1 MTLRLRLG
9 LTILLTAVPLIGVL
23 MWMRRD
29 VERQS
34 VEDGMRRFVSQIMEN
49 ERVACEEAPATYGGS
64 LEEMNRRR
72 RRARL
77 PGGGGGPGP
86 DPRVGA
92 PDDPRW
98 RPRGDR
104 PRRGPP
110 REPPP
115 RPRPPGVAR
124 HWIWAYDAKLAAANP
139 EAPVLPEHLR
149 GPAQAGEDLA
159 GGTIRLDGEAGYEI
173 LIRSPWPE
181 GPCAWFLLRSTG
193 GRVPAPAQEL
203 LWASI
208 VLCGVLMLAV
218 LFAAGPMLRRIRRLT
233 ADVRRSAET
242 RYETPVPLAGGDE
255 IADLARAF
263 NEAGGELRAHLQTI
277 EQREQ
282 ALRRFVRNTTHDV
295 MIPLTVLQG
304 DLTDVQH
311 RVQAGEMPDRG
322 KVTQALEEAHYMGS
336 LLHNLSAA
344 AKLEGGEQ
352 QLQMHPVDLN
362 SLVERAALRHKAMAT
377 FRGIELEYGVPEPL
391 LWARGDLTLIEQ
403 AVSNV
408 IQNAVRYN
416 EEGGHVA
423 VLLEAPREKPG
434 TFSIQVIDDG
444 PGIDPADMERLAER
458 RFRGEE
464 ARTRHPDGSGLG
476 LHITRDVAVRHGFE
490 LTFRPSE
497 YGGLAVEFSGTLIS
511 GPEGGTHA

>member
-9 LTILLTAVPLIGVL
+9 LTILVTAVPLIGVL

-34 VEDGMRRFVSQIMEN
+34 VEDAMRRFVTQIMES
-49 ERVACEEAPATYGGS
+49 ERLACEEDPTTYGGS

-72 RRARL
+72 RRERG
-77 PGGGGGPGP
+77 PGGPPGQRPGDLRGPP
-86 DPRVGA
+86 E
-92 PDDPRW
+92 
-98 RPRGDR
+98 DR

-110 REPPP
+110 RDPPLH
-115 RPRPPGVAR
+115 PRPPGAAR
-124 HWIWAYDAKLAAANP
+124 HWIWAYRTDLTSAHP
-139 EAPVLPEHLR
+139 EAPALPAHLAD
-149 GPAQAGEDLA
+149 PARAGADLSGGTMRQDGED
-159 GGTIRLDGEAGYEI
+159 GYEI
-173 LIRSPWPE
+173 LIRTPWPD

-193 GRVPAPAQEL
+193 GRVPAPAREL
-203 LWASI
+203 LWAAI

-233 ADVRRSAET
+233 GDVRRSAET
-242 RYETPVPLAGGDE
+242 RYETPVPIAGGDE

-263 NEAGGELRAHLQTI
+263 NEAGGELRAHLETI

-304 DLTDVQH
+304 DLTDLRKSVH
-311 RVQAGEMPDRG
+311 DGEMPDRA

-344 AKLEGGEQ
+344 AKLEGGEH

-362 SLVERAALRHKAMAT
+362 ALVERAALRHKPMAS
-377 FRGIELEYGVPEPL
+377 FREIELEYGVPEPL
-391 LWARGDLTLIEQ
+391 LFTRGDLTLIEQ

-423 VLLEAPREKPG
+423 VILEAPREQPG

-444 PGIDPADMERLAER
+444 PGIDPGDMERLAER

-476 LHITRDVAVRHGFE
+476 LHITRDVALRHGFQ
-490 LTFRPSE
+490 LSFRPSE
-497 YGGLAVEFSGTLIS
+497 YGGLAVELSGALIS
-511 GPEGGTHA
+511 GAEGGGAA